1 MLTREPIVQ
10 IHASRLCNYT
20 CLHCYSS
27 SSPFAR
33 ESLPVE
39 DILST
44 TGQLAD
50 EGYRRASLSGGEPVL
65 YKDYETLAKGLFDQ
79 GFHTSVITNGT
90 QTERLLPGMRAGYVQ
105 HASVSFDGDE
115 NLHDA
120 VRQKTGAFQRACKAL
135 DVLLNAQFSPG
146 VVISVTHQSLMILPD
161 LVDDLVQLGVTQFQL
176 HPLASVGRAIES
188 VDHLG
193 PELSEEALL
202 RLILLT
208 MCLRKKHPGIEIHSD
223 AIISDRLVFEDS
235 QIEGNL
241 ISPIVLRDD
250 GKIVPYAYD
259 VSPDLELGRVG
270 GSTLTCHVN
279 APVGRVLRTAF
290 SRARETL
297 ATTVYREIVGCS
309 ERT

>member
-10 IHASRLCNYT
+10 IHASRFCNYA

-33 ESLPVE
+33 ESLSVE

-44 TGQLAD
+44 THLLAD
-50 EGYRRASLSGGEPVL
+50 EGYRHASLSGGEPVL
-65 YKDYETLAKGLFDQ
+65 YKDYDALAKGLFDQ

-90 QTERLLPGMRAGYVQ
+90 QTERLLPGMRAGYIQ

-115 NLHDA
+115 KLHDT
-120 VRQKTGAFQRACKAL
+120 VRQKAGAFQRACKAL
-135 DVLLNAQFSPG
+135 EDLLNAGLSTG
-146 VVISVTHQSLMILPD
+146 VVISVTQQSMPILPNFID
-161 LVDDLVQLGVTQFQL
+161 SLVQLGVTQFQL
-176 HPLASVGRAIES
+176 HPLASVGRAVTSIDE
-188 VDHLG
+188 LG
-193 PELSEEALL
+193 PELSQEALL

-208 MCLRKKHPGIEIHSD
+208 MCLRKKHPAVEIHSD
-223 AIISDRLVFEDS
+223 AIISDRLDFGDG
-235 QIEGNL
+235 QIEGSL

-259 VSPDLELGRVG
+259 VSLDLELGHVG
-270 GSTLTCHVN
+270 AAALTCHVA
-279 APVGRVLRTAF
+279 APVGRVLRAAF
-290 SRARETL
+290 SRAREKL

-309 ERT
+309 KPT